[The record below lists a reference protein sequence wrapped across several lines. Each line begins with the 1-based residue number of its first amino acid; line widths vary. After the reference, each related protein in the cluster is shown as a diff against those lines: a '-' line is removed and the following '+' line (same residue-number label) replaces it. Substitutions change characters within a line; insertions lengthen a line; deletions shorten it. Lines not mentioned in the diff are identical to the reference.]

1 MKFLPLV
8 TASLKRRK
16 IRTLFTFLSIFV
28 AFFLFAYLA
37 AIRSAFV
44 GGVEVAGIDRMIMT
58 DKVSLINLLPESYGQ
73 RIAATEGVADVV
85 AATWFGGYFQ
95 EQRNFF
101 AQFPVDPEGYLR
113 IYPEIQVS
121 EEQRAAWLADRQ
133 GALIGKALA
142 ERFGW
147 QVGERIPVTSG
158 IWQNKE
164 GNRTWQ
170 FNISGI
176 FDGKEGV
183 DTSGMFFHYEYFDES
198 RAFGNGLVGW
208 YIIRVDNPDELDAVA
223 ARLDAQFANSPN
235 ETKTA
240 SEKEFLQ
247 GFANQVGDIGAIF
260 TAIVAVV
267 FFTLLLIVTNTMAQ
281 SVRERTSDL
290 AIMNI
295 LGFPRQGLVAIVIGE
310 SLFLSILGGALGLTL
325 AWLAVTFGGDPTNG
339 FLPTFFIDP
348 ADLVTG
354 AVIIILMG
362 FAAGAIPAWQ
372 ALGIRSVEALR
383 RVI

>member
-1 MKFLPLV
+1 MKFLPLII
-8 TASLKRRK
+8 ASLGRRK
-16 IRTLFTFLSIFV
+16 VRTVFTFLSIFV

-44 GGVEVAGIDRMIMT
+44 GGVEVAGVDRMIMI
-58 DKVSLINLLPESYGQ
+58 DKVSLINLLPESYGNK
-73 RIAATEGVADVV
+73 IAATEGVRDVV

-113 IYPEIQVS
+113 IYPEIEVS
-121 EEQRAAWLADRQ
+121 EAEKAAWFADRQ
-133 GALIGKALA
+133 GALIGRGLA
-142 ERFGW
+142 ERFAWKTGD
-147 QVGERIPVTSG
+147 RIPVTSG
-158 IWQNKE
+158 IWQNKD
-164 GNRTWQ
+164 GTRTWE
-170 FNISGI
+170 FNVSGI

-183 DTSGMFFHYEYFDES
+183 DTSGMLFHYDYFNES
-198 RAFGNGLVGW
+198 RSFGDGLVGW
-208 YIIRVDNPDELDAVA
+208 YIIRIDNPEELNEIA

-235 ETKTA
+235 ETKTS

-290 AIMNI
+290 AVMNI
-295 LGFPRQGLVAIVIGE
+295 LGFSRLSLVAVVIGE
-310 SLFLSILGGALGLTL
+310 SIFMACAAGGLGLGL
-325 AWLAVTFGGDPTNG
+325 AWLMVTAGGDPTGG
-339 FLPTFFIDP
+339 FLPTFFIAP
-348 ADLVTG
+348 IDLIVG
-354 AVIIILMG
+354 CVIIAIVGLV
-362 FAAGAIPAWQ
+362 AGALPAWQ
-372 ALGIRSVEALR
+372 ALGIKSVEAMR
-383 RVI
+383 RVV